1 MPRNVIELFACW
13 WTSGRLRGA
22 AIWKII
28 PICLFWCSWKERNNM
43 CFEDLEKSLEDILAS
58 FLHILYLWTV
68 AFMSPLFLSFVEF
81 LVRLSLSS

>member
-1 MPRNVIELFACW
+1 
-13 WTSGRLRGA
+13 
-22 AIWKII
+22 
-28 PICLFWCSWKERNNM
+28 M
-43 CFEDLEKSLEDILAS
+43 CFEDLEKSLEDILGS